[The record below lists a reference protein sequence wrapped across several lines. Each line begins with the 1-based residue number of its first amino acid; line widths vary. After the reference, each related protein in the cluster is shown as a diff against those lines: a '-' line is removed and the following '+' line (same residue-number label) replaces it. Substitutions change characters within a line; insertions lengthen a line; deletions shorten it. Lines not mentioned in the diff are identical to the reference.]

1 MGKFVM
7 VIQNRKENVHLKNNI
22 ICYDKQIYTKDVT

>member
-7 VIQNRKENVHLKNNI
+7 VIQNRKENVHLKNV
-22 ICYDKQIYTKDVT
+22 ICYDKQIYT